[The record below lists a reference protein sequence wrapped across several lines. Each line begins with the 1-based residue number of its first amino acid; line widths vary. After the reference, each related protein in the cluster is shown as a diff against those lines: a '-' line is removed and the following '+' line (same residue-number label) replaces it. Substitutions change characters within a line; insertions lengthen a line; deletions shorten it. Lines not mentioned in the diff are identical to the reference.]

1 MIRPSTFFQSV
12 ATGNSDGQSS
22 IDGILMNRT
31 ALSALLHIE
40 VLDHQDRQ
48 HRPVKATF
56 MWDKLLQSGTIMQR
70 PAVLNLDNIQ
80 HADPTD
86 PGCPVNSFSE
96 QLWHHYAQ
104 QFDLAA
110 DADTK
115 WAIYNEYAA
124 KLLVLNGAVWGKG
137 SRSRGAH
144 PKFVKVQAS
153 ASQEANGNLASPH
166 LLSLQSIVRSLRE
179 LETRFNRAASG
190 PGDLRTFRNT
200 QHH

>member
-1 MIRPSTFFQSV
+1 MQLALDHWGWADPLLQTDTDGDVIRPSTFFQSV

-40 VLDHQDRQ
+40 ALDHQDRQ

-115 WAIYNEYAA
+115 NGLSTMNT
-124 KLLVLNGAVWGKG
+124 LLNCWCSMVLCGVRVRGVVVPIRSS
-137 SRSRGAH
+137 SRYRPLLPRRPMGIWLRRTSSRC
-144 PKFVKVQAS
+144 
-153 ASQEANGNLASPH
+153 
-166 LLSLQSIVRSLRE
+166 
-179 LETRFNRAASG
+179 NR
-190 PGDLRTFRNT
+190 L
-200 QHH
+200 